1 MALDRLGRDVAVY
14 GGADLMFRLAQFA
27 ALPVY
32 AYHLS
37 VADFGILALLT
48 VSATLLGMLVN
59 LGVSN
64 AVQRFYYDAG
74 TDPADRPLLVSSGL
88 AQLLLT
94 GAVVVGMSLL
104 ILLGLREDVAAAY
117 CIAWPLVLIALLT
130 VLPDQVAQYCL
141 DTLRLQFA
149 PLGFVLVASVKNL
162 LGVLLGL
169 WFLLGRDMGVAG
181 LLLGPLLAAA
191 AAAPLGLVLIR
202 RDLVARIDPAV
213 VRQVFHF
220 GYPYVLAGAAYW
232 VFGSMDRWMLI
243 ELADVEQVG
252 LFSIAFKFAAVLTF
266 LISAFGQAWS
276 PVAYRMAAEEPRYRE
291 YFARIL
297 SLWFFA
303 LASLGLALALFAPEI
318 MRLLTPSEYWPAT
331 PMLALAAAGVALY
344 GTTLITAMGISLEK
358 RTMLLSAAAWAAA
371 LVNLAVNFVLIPRFG
386 GVGAAVATLLSY
398 AVLTGAMLYWSQRLH
413 PLPLEWGKLAF
424 GGAVLALALVAA
436 AAPAAEGMAGIALRL
451 ALLGAVAAAAV
462 PAGLVSRSLLRQLR
476 AQLAG

>member
-1 MALDRLGRDVAVY
+1 MAFNRLGRDVAVY
-14 GGADLMFRLAQFA
+14 GGTDLMFRLAQFV

-48 VSATLLGMLVN
+48 VSATLLGMVVN

-64 AVQRFYYDAG
+64 SVQRFYF
-74 TDPADRPLLVSSGL
+74 DPATPERDRPLLVSSGL
-88 AQLLLT
+88 AQLLLA
-94 GAVVVGMSLL
+94 GILVVGIAFLVL
-104 ILLGLREDVAAAY
+104 QGLRDDIAGAY
-117 CIAWPLVLIALLT
+117 GIAWPLVLMALLT
-130 VLPDQVAQYCL
+130 VLPDQVAQYSL
-141 DTLRLQFA
+141 DALRLQFA
-149 PLGFVLVASVKNL
+149 PLGFVVVALVKNL
-162 LGVLLGL
+162 IGVLLGL
-169 WFLLGRDMGVAG
+169 WFLLAWDMGVAG

-191 AAAPLGLVLIR
+191 AAAPLGLVMIR
-202 RDLVARIDPAV
+202 RGLVARIDPAV
-213 VRQVFHF
+213 IRRVFHF

-243 ELADVEQVG
+243 ELADIEQVG
-252 LFSIAFKFAAVLTF
+252 LFSIAFKFATVLTF

-276 PVAYRMAAEEPRYRE
+276 PIAYKMSAEEPRYRE

-297 SLWFFA
+297 SLWLFV
-303 LASLGLALALFAPEI
+303 LAALGLVLALFAPEI
-318 MRLLTPSEYWPAT
+318 MRLLTPPEYWPAT
-331 PMLALAAAGVALY
+331 PILAIAAAGVVLY

-371 LVNLAVNFVLIPRFG
+371 LANLAVNLVLIPRFG

-398 AVLTGAMLYWSQRLH
+398 AVLTGLLLYWSQRLH

-424 GGAVLALALVAA
+424 GGLVVVLAVLAAALPP
-436 AAPAAEGMAGIALRL
+436 APGVAGIGLRL
-451 ALLGAVAAAAV
+451 ALLAAVAAAAV
-462 PAGLVSRSLLRQLR
+462 PAGLLSRSLYRQLR